1 MTQYELEIAKEKSLL
16 AKWVS
21 IGLFIAGL
29 FFLLSLAGCPHY
41 SVWQNEMSG
50 KAEYARAEQNR
61 RIAVTEAQAKLDAAK
76 LTNQAEI
83 ERAKGLAE
91 ANKLIGDS
99 LKGNEAYLRYLW
111 IDSIKSNNAN
121 IIYVPTE
128 AGLPI
133 LEAGRSNLN

>member
-1 MTQYELEIAKEKSLL
+1 MSNYEVELAKEKTK
-16 AKWVS
+16 AIKWGTLGLTVS
-21 IGLFIAGL
+21 VFTAVLM
-29 FFLLSLAGCPHY
+29 LSGCPHY
-41 SVWQNEMSG
+41 NVWTSEMGG
-50 KAEYARAEQNR
+50 KAEFVKAEQNR

-76 LTNQAEI
+76 LTNLAEI

-121 IIYVPTE
+121 VIYVPTE

-133 LEAGRSNLN
+133 LEAGKR

>member
-1 MTQYELEIAKEKSLL
+1 MDDDEFKNAMKFGKIALL
-16 AKWVS
+16 V
-21 IGLFIAGL
+21 IVLFIA
-29 FFLLSLAGCPHY
+29 SMMYGCPSY
-41 SVWQNEMSG
+41 NVYTSEKFGQ
-50 KAEYARAEQNR
+50 AELARAEQNR

-111 IDSIKSNNAN
+111 IDSIKSNKAN

-133 LEAGRSNLN
+133 LEAGRATK

>member
-1 MTQYELEIAKEKSLL
+1 MESEHKFIITLIFIVMAT
-16 AKWVS
+16 
-21 IGLFIAGL
+21 IGTG
-29 FFLLSLAGCPHY
+29 LAGCPHY
-41 SVWQNEMSG
+41 NVWSSEMGG
-50 KAEYARAEQNR
+50 KAEFVKAEQNR

-121 IIYVPTE
+121 VIYVPTE

-133 LEAGRSNLN
+133 LEAGKR

>member
-1 MTQYELEIAKEKSLL
+1 MDSPLGVLIIA
-16 AKWVS
+16 
-21 IGLFIAGL
+21 LFICLILFGGL
-29 FFLLSLAGCPHY
+29 VGCPHY
-41 SVWQNEMSG
+41 NVYTNEMGG
-50 KAEYARAEQNR
+50 KAEYIRAEQNR
-61 RIAVTEAQAKLDAAK
+61 KIAVVEAQAKLDAAK

-91 ANKLIGDS
+91 ANRLIGDS

-121 IIYVPTE
+121 VIYVPTE

-133 LEAGRSNLN
+133 LEAGKR